1 MIDTSFFDT
10 LFASFLGLFSPWV
23 AVFGAAVDLWN
34 ALLEAF

>member
-23 AVFGAAVDLWN
+23 AVIESALSLWN
-34 ALLEAF
+34 ALLEAI